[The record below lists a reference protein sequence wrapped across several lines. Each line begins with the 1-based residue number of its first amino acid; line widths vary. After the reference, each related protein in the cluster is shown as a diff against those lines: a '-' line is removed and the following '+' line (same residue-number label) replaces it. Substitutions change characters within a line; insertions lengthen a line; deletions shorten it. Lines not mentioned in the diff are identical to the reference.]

1 LLFAARRFVA
11 SESYIKR
18 RTFSETYLPHLAKAN
33 TIDMTTINRRE
44 MITGAAAL
52 LGSVRLPFA
61 LAAQQATV
69 APGGPVS
76 AKFPEKPKDQFCS
89 TFTPELLSKSLLS
102 ASEWHPYPTAAERE
116 AWRQV
121 PKEIGDA
128 TIARAEKIK
137 GTEWE
142 AFPATVFLEYKRI
155 GNRQHFE
162 RYYFTR
168 RSRLTDLVLGECV
181 EGSGRFLDEIINGI
195 WLVCEETF
203 WGLPAHLSL
212 QRTHPSSGLPDVEE
226 PIVDL
231 FAAETGA
238 TMSWIHYLLGSQLD
252 QANAMIAPRIQYEVK
267 RRILDP
273 AFARNDFLWMFK
285 EFNGQKHHLNN
296 WTPWIDSNWLAADL
310 LLEPDPDRRKAAI
323 LKICRS
329 VDQYLE
335 GYREDAGCEEGP
347 GYWNVSPGSYFDCCV
362 LLSSATGGAGN
373 PLANPFIHKMLRYIA
388 NVHISGPW
396 FVDYGDAPPK
406 MEESGEFVY
415 RIGEAI
421 NDKTLQA
428 YGAFNASADATRGE
442 SISDDQGRLARALP
456 NLLISAKAITAEK
469 QDALVRDSWYPDLGL
484 MTARVRE
491 GSSDGFYLAL
501 QAAPNQR
508 SHGHNDSGSFIVFHD
523 GNPVIIDMGPEAY
536 TAARYKFSVQ
546 SAYHNLPTIGSVMQS
561 NTSPQYRA
569 SDLRYSMDDSRASI
583 SMNLATAYPEEA
595 GIIRWTRTLALD
607 RAADRIHLNEDFQL
621 QKKVPVQ
628 LSFMT
633 PCTPT
638 QEPPGKL
645 VLAAAEKSTR
655 DVTLSYDAAFVA
667 PTIEKM
673 DVTDEWLV
681 ERWGHTL
688 YRILLTSVAP
698 TDHGKWLIDFA

>member
-1 LLFAARRFVA
+1 MEPR
-11 SESYIKR
+11 SKR
-18 RTFSETYLPHLAKAN
+18 ILCTVRKADKIN
-33 TIDMTTINRRE
+33 MTTINRRE
-44 MITGAAAL
+44 MIAGAAAL
-52 LGSVRLPFA
+52 LGSAHLPFTM
-61 LAAQQATV
+61 AAQQTAV
-69 APGGPVS
+69 VPSIPVNADFPG
-76 AKFPEKPKDQFCS
+76 KPKDLFSS
-89 TFTPELLSKSLLS
+89 TFTPALLSKSLIS
-102 ASEWHPYPTAAERE
+102 ASEWHPYPRAAERE
-116 AWRQV
+116 AWQQV
-121 PKEIGDA
+121 RREIADA
-128 TIARAEKIK
+128 TVARAEKIR

-142 AFPATVFLEYKRI
+142 AFPAIVFLEYKRI

-168 RSRLTDLVLGECV
+168 RSRLTDLVLGECI

-238 TMSWIHYLLGSQLD
+238 TMSWIHYLLGTQLD
-252 QANAMIAPRIQYEVK
+252 QANPMIAPRIGFEVK

-273 AFARNDFLWMFK
+273 AFERNDFFWMFK
-285 EFNGQKHHLNN
+285 EFNGEKHHLNN
-296 WTPWIDSNWLAADL
+296 WTPWIDSNWLAANL
-310 LLEPDPDRRKAAI
+310 LLEPDSDRRKAAV

-335 GYREDAGCEEGP
+335 DYRTDASCEEGP

-362 LLSSATGGAGN
+362 LLSSATDGAGN
-373 PLANPFIHKMLRYIA
+373 PLTNPFVHKMLRYIA
-388 NVHISGPW
+388 DVHISGPW

-406 MEESGEFVY
+406 MDENGEFVY
-415 RIGEAI
+415 RIGAAI
-421 NDKTLQA
+421 DDKTLQA
-428 YGAFNASADATRGE
+428 YGAFNASADAVRGE

-456 NLLISAKAITAEK
+456 NILISAKAIGAEK
-469 QDALVRDSWYPDLGL
+469 RDALVRDSWYPDLGL
-484 MTARVRE
+484 MTARVKE
-491 GSSDGFYLAL
+491 GSADGFYLAM

-508 SHGHNDSGSFIVFHD
+508 PHGHNDSGSFIVFHD
-523 GNPVIIDMGPEAY
+523 GNPVIVDIGPEAY
-536 TAARYKFSVQ
+536 TAPRYKFSVQ
-546 SAYHNLPTIGSVMQS
+546 SAYHNLPTIGGVMQS
-561 NTSPQYRA
+561 NKSPQYRA

-583 SMNLATAYPEEA
+583 SMNLATAYPEET
-595 GIIRWTRTLALD
+595 GLIRWTRTLTLD
-607 RAADRIHLNEDFQL
+607 RVADRIHLNEDFQL

-633 PCTPT
+633 ACVPT
-638 QEPPGKL
+638 QGPKGKIA
-645 VLAAAEKSTR
+645 LAAAEKAAR
-655 DVTLSYDAAFVA
+655 EVILSYDATLVA
-667 PTIEKM
+667 PSIEKM

-681 ERWGHTL
+681 QRWGNTL
-688 YRILLTSVAP
+688 YRILITSVAP